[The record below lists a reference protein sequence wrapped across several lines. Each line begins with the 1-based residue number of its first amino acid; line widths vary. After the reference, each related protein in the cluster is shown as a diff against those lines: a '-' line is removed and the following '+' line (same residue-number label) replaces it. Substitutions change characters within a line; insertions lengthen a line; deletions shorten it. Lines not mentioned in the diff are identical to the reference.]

1 MPSCRRLCQAA
12 CAVGSMRTS
21 TPTGRTENPHH
32 PVGAAISRPP
42 FAPHPGLPLRGAGMA
57 QSAMTERCYRSA
69 LWGSLRESQLPQHLT
84 SKAGWRILRA
94 KALELPAKAGSSRIL
109 QSVALRAPPP
119 LKGRLCAAYADGS
132 MGTST
137 PTICVLLPYHTT
149 NYSHRKKPEKIR
161 KKVLTKGKIAG
172 IICKHSS
179 RGQQS
184 RPGGRKKLR
193 KSS

>member
-1 MPSCRRLCQAA
+1 MRR
-12 CAVGSMRTS
+12 
-21 TPTGRTENPHH
+21 TGRGREQKIQIVGAAIPTA
-32 PVGAAISRPP
+32 PVGAAISRPQP
-42 FAPHPGLPLRGAGMA
+42 ADSHPGTPPAPHPGLPLRGAGMA
-57 QSAMTERCYRSA
+57 QSAMTERCYRNA

-119 LKGRLCAAYADGS
+119 LKGRLCAACAARVDER
-132 MGTST
+132 ST
-137 PTICVLLPYHTT
+137 PTICVPLPYHTT
-149 NYSHRKKPEKIR
+149 NYGRRKKPEKIR

>member
-12 CAVGSMRTS
+12 CADGSMRTS
-21 TPTGRTENPHH
+21 TPTRRTVNSHH
-32 PVGAAISRPP
+32 PVGAAISRPQP
-42 FAPHPGLPLRGAGMA
+42 TDSHPGTPPAPHPGLPLRGAGMA

-119 LKGRLCAAYADGS
+119 LEGRLFCAAAQRFY
-132 MGTST
+132 T
-137 PTICVLLPYHTT
+137 PNFIFHFYGISPLRNWIYHA
-149 NYSHRKKPEKIR
+149 KMLKI
-161 KKVLTKGKIAG
+161 T
-172 IICKHSS
+172 
-179 RGQQS
+179 
-184 RPGGRKKLR
+184 
-193 KSS
+193 

>member
-12 CAVGSMRTS
+12 ARHGSMGTS
-21 TPTGRTENPHH
+21 TPTRCTANPHH
-32 PVGAAISRPP
+32 PVGAAIGRPQP
-42 FAPHPGLPLRGAGMA
+42 ADSHPGTPPAPHPGLPLRGAGMA

-137 PTICVLLPYHTT
+137 PTICVLL
-149 NYSHRKKPEKIR
+149 
-161 KKVLTKGKIAG
+161 L
-172 IICKHSS
+172 
-179 RGQQS
+179 
-184 RPGGRKKLR
+184 
-193 KSS
+193 